1 MRGVERGKRLIAV
14 FLLGVVLLNF
24 PLIAVVEAGGR
35 LFGLP
40 PLFVYLFGA
49 WAGLILLLALIVEGR
64 ERPWS
69 PGEHDDAR

>member
-1 MRGVERGKRLIAV
+1 MHDVERGKRLIAV

-24 PLIAVVEAGGR
+24 PLLAVADVSEA

-49 WAGLILLLALIVEGR
+49 WGGMIALLALIVERGR
-64 ERPWS
+64 TR
-69 PGEHDDAR
+69 